1 MSDVDVTEVKWLWK
15 PYIPI
20 GKITII
26 QGDTREGKTTMI
38 LAIAS
43 AMTTGAKTSDYVVD
57 RAKEKQISQR
67 TLKTAKRNLE
77 VKSIKQLEDAVRIL
91 EENIKSL
98 LDEKMI
104 SEKEFIKIKTGLEI
118 KYKIKRGLSIS

>member
-1 MSDVDVTEVKWLWK
+1 MEHGNELKL
-15 PYIPI
+15 IN
-20 GKITII
+20 
-26 QGDTREGKTTMI
+26 M
-38 LAIAS
+38 
-43 AMTTGAKTSDYVVD
+43 SDYVVD

-104 SEKEFIKIKTGLEI
+104 SEKEFIKIKTELER
-118 KYKIKRGLSIS
+118 KYKIKRGLISS